1 MHPLEQGAWHIQ
13 FQSDRHNGQNSE
25 VNIGWYWVRP
35 TPIIREY
42 FLRSQ
47 RAWLANTTEWD
58 QRIMNDVRYAMIEQD
73 SLAFPASVVLHLD
86 IYRATMRYDWGT
98 IYWNETAI
106 DAMNNDSVIV
116 HYTEVFGTA
125 KLVLAKQFGHWVT
138 EDYYIDCPKILR
150 PVGIYGNTNE
160 TLDQI
165 ALAAHLAKVTGR
177 KFMWPNSVN
186 HTCPQYKGGW
196 KERAPILIADADSL
210 ANVTDWVE
218 GTYLRNRNR
227 FQNDKVRQKMIHAAS
242 TFEWKSHSVDKLVK
256 QIMEHKDVDIVSV
269 DFEGVN
275 TWKLDEW
282 EGVAEIVQGVG
293 IKTCERCWEMA
304 EYGRVEYIECFT
316 GVEYEPW
323 APWPPEEEVAAPEE
337 VTAGDTIV
345 SEDVS
350 QSEGVASE
358 DGQSDQM
365 LHWGQGHVEMSETA
379 GENGEEQAVT
389 GEAEFN

>member
-58 QRIMNDVRYAMIEQD
+58 QRIMNDVRHSMIEQGA
-73 SLAFPASVVLHLD
+73 LAFPASVVLNLD
-86 IYRATMRYDWGT
+86 SYRATMRYDWGS
-98 IYWNETAI
+98 IYGNETAI
-106 DAMNNDSVIV
+106 DAMNNQSVIV
-116 HYTEVFGTA
+116 HYTEVFGIA

-138 EDYYIDCPKILR
+138 KDYYIDCPKILR

-160 TLDQI
+160 TLNQI
-165 ALAAHLAKVTGR
+165 ALAVHLAKVTGR

-196 KERAPILIADADSL
+196 KESAPILIADADSL

-242 TFEWKSHSVDKLVK
+242 TFDFHSHSVDKLVK
-256 QIMEHKDVDIVSV
+256 EIMEHKDVDIVSV

-275 TWKLDEW
+275 AWKLDEW
-282 EGVAEIVQGVG
+282 DGVAEIVQGVG
-293 IKTCERCWEMA
+293 IKACERCSEMA

-323 APWPPEEEVAAPEE
+323 APWPPKEEVTAPEE
-337 VTAGDTIV
+337 VTGGDKIV
-345 SEDVS
+345 SEDGS
-350 QSEGVASE
+350 QDEGVSLE
-358 DGQSDQM
+358 DGQPDQM
-365 LHWGQGHVEMSETA
+365 LHWGQGHVEIP
-379 GENGEEQAVT
+379 GNNGEE
-389 GEAEFN
+389 

>member
-58 QRIMNDVRYAMIEQD
+58 QRIMNDVRHSMIEQGA
-73 SLAFPASVVLHLD
+73 LAFPASVVLNLD
-86 IYRATMRYDWGT
+86 SYRATMRYDWGS
-98 IYWNETAI
+98 IYGNETAI
-106 DAMNNDSVIV
+106 DAMNNQSVIV
-116 HYTEVFGTA
+116 HYTEVFGIA

-138 EDYYIDCPKILR
+138 KDYYIDCPKILR

-160 TLDQI
+160 TLNQI
-165 ALAAHLAKVTGR
+165 ALAVHLAKVTGR

-196 KERAPILIADADSL
+196 KESAPILIADADSL

-242 TFEWKSHSVDKLVK
+242 TFDFHSHSVDKLVK
-256 QIMEHKDVDIVSV
+256 EIMEHKDVDIVSV

-275 TWKLDEW
+275 AWKLDEW
-282 EGVAEIVQGVG
+282 DGVAEIVQGVG
-293 IKTCERCWEMA
+293 IKACERCSEMA

-323 APWPPEEEVAAPEE
+323 APWPPKEEVAAPEE
-337 VTAGDTIV
+337 VTSGDKIV
-345 SEDVS
+345 SEDGS
-350 QSEGVASE
+350 QDEGVSLE
-358 DGQSDQM
+358 DGQPDQM
-365 LHWGQGHVEMSETA
+365 LHWGQGHVEIP
-379 GENGEEQAVT
+379 GNNGEE
-389 GEAEFN
+389 